1 MEIERVNE
9 NTVKLYLSYVDIE
22 ERGYTKEE
30 LWMDREKGE
39 QLFWEIMEEVDEE
52 HGFRPEGPL
61 WIQVA
66 TKMAGIEVTI
76 TKAVADGEQDDQF
89 PFNLEAPPEAFDN
102 ESDEAFEHIEE
113 LLRNSIEENKE
124 EDEKS
129 EAYLFAFD
137 DFEQLIQSASRLV
150 QYEGYTKLYVYEDIY
165 YLYVQFD
172 EDQLKE
178 TRKNMYS
185 VLTEFGK
192 SSEETIHRLE
202 EYGKVIMEEDVFH
215 TIQDYFV

>member
-22 ERGYTKEE
+22 ERGYTKED
-30 LWMDREKGE
+30 LWTDREKGE

-52 HGFRPEGPL
+52 YDFQPEGPL

-76 TKAVADGEQDDQF
+76 TKATQDDEAEDQF
-89 PFNLEAPPEAFDN
+89 PFNLEAPPEIFDA
-102 ESDEAFEHIEE
+102 ESDEAFEHIED
-113 LLRNSIEENKE
+113 LLRNSLEEKQQDNE
-124 EDEKS
+124 TNDTL
-129 EAYLFAFD
+129 LFAFD

-150 QYEGYTKLYVYEDIY
+150 QYKVYTKLYIYEDVY

-172 EDQLKE
+172 QEQSKE
-178 TRKNMYS
+178 LRQNMHS
-185 VLTEFGK
+185 VLAEFGK
-192 SSEETIHRLE
+192 KTEETIHRLD
-202 EYGKVIMEEDVFH
+202 EYGKVIIEEDVFS
-215 TIQDYFV
+215 TIQTYFI